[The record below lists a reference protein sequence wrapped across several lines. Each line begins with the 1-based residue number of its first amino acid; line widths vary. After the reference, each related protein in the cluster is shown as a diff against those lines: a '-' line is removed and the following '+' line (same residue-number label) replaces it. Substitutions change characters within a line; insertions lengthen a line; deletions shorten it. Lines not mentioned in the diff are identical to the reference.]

1 MNSLWSSKPPSDGS
15 EAVKNPIDVADTG
28 VADIGPGLSMTSSQ
42 APPPRPSPQR
52 SQLPLNPPSQPPPAA
67 PNTQP
72 ADSLS
77 LAQLRRIVSEFPR
90 AEAAA
95 YDFEYADTAPHAEEI
110 DEWFSYQFW
119 QFVRL
124 VNAQRAYESQWEHDL
139 AAKEEEVSWDEAAE
153 DVKSTFIRQALNETK
168 SIDPV
173 VYAAATGRLVYLV
186 LGRWADTAGI
196 PTGDTSKLRT
206 LVTPGQL
213 AAMKA
218 GVEAIAEL
226 DGIPVVWHA
235 LRLALDSALYVIG
248 FYRMLCISLIS
259 T

>member
-1 MNSLWSSKPPSDGS
+1 MNSLWPSKQVGDGS
-15 EAVKNPIDVADTG
+15 EAVKNAVDVADTG
-28 VADIGPGLSMTSSQ
+28 VADIGPGLTRTPPNLSSQ
-42 APPPRPSPQR
+42 RPPLQR
-52 SQLPLNPPSQPPPAA
+52 NQLPLNPPNQPPPAA

-139 AAKEEEVSWDEAAE
+139 AAKEEEVIWDEATE
-153 DVKSTFIRQALNETK
+153 DVRSTFIRQALNEARSEDSAVRT
-168 SIDPV
+168 
-173 VYAAATGRLVYLV
+173 AATGKLVYLV
-186 LGRWADTAGI
+186 LGRWADTAGP
-196 PTGDTSKLRT
+196 PTGDTLKLRT
-206 LVTPGQL
+206 FATSRQLV
-213 AAMKA
+213 AIKA
-218 GVEAIAEL
+218 GVKL
-226 DGIPVVWHA
+226 
-235 LRLALDSALYVIG
+235 
-248 FYRMLCISLIS
+248 SLS
-259 T
+259 